1 MFKNLKDFLNSRA
14 RRKAA
19 EQMPRDKDGKFIKNT
34 TASVVETL
42 APVAD
47 TPKPKKTVAPSAT
60 KAPAKKATPAAKKK
74 PAAAPKKK

>member
-1 MFKNLKDFLNSRA
+1 MFKNLKNFLNSRA

-42 APVAD
+42 APVAE

-60 KAPAKKATPAAKKK
+60 KAPAKKAPAKKK

>member
-1 MFKNLKDFLNSRA
+1 MFKNLKNFLNSRA

-19 EQMPRDKDGKFIKNT
+19 EKMPRDKDGKFIKNT

-60 KAPAKKATPAAKKK
+60 KAPAKKAPAKKK
-74 PAAAPKKK
+74 PVAAPKKK

>member
-1 MFKNLKDFLNSRA
+1 MLKKLKNFLNSRA

-42 APVAD
+42 APVAE

-60 KAPAKKATPAAKKK
+60 KAPAKKAPAKKK